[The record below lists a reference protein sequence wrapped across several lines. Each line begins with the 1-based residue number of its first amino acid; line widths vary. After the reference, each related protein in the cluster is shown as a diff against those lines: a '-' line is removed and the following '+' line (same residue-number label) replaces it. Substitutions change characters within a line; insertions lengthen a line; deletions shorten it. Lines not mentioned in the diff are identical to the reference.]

1 MVLVGGWSRLGI
13 ILSPRRAPCSNE
25 ARLVNRKGSRFGCP
39 AGGNQREAQTWTLGL
54 CGNIEIGATG
64 TGATKRTRKD
74 LCGSQTVSLK
84 SVRSLKN
91 FVESNIILTS
101 DLLHSNICN
110 RSGDNVEK
118 QLLRYGNI
126 QVSILIFV
134 LYYGVPMFT
143 IETGVDK
150 NLDDLQDPGLF
161 FKRALFPVTYVGM
174 GQKISKWGIG
184 DAAEASVGALM
195 ILWSAQATVGKLFD
209 AIDAYYL

>member
-1 MVLVGGWSRLGI
+1 MRGVDCV
-13 ILSPRRAPCSNE
+13 
-25 ARLVNRKGSRFGCP
+25 
-39 AGGNQREAQTWTLGL
+39 
-54 CGNIEIGATG
+54 
-64 TGATKRTRKD
+64 D
-74 LCGSQTVSLK
+74 
-84 SVRSLKN
+84 
-91 FVESNIILTS
+91 SNIILTRDFAS
-101 DLLHSNICN
+101 FNIWH

-126 QVSILIFV
+126 QVSIVIFV

-174 GQKISKWGIG
+174 GQKISKWGMG
-184 DAAEASVGALM
+184 EAAETSVGALM
-195 ILWSAQATVGKLFD
+195 ILWSAQVTVGKLFD

>member
-1 MVLVGGWSRLGI
+1 MRIANGKPEIR
-13 ILSPRRAPCSNE
+13 PRSTKLRRVEYDPDKLFAS
-25 ARLVNRKGSRFGCP
+25 F
-39 AGGNQREAQTWTLGL
+39 
-54 CGNIEIGATG
+54 NIW
-64 TGATKRTRKD
+64 
-74 LCGSQTVSLK
+74 
-84 SVRSLKN
+84 
-91 FVESNIILTS
+91 
-101 DLLHSNICN
+101 N